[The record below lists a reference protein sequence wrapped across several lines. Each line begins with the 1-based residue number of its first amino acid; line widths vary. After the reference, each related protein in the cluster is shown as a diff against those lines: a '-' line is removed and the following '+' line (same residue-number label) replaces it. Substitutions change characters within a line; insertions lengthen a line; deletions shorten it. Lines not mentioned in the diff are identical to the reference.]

1 VIDDTLHHTTA
12 TATGTHLGIEMFDL
26 GILPP
31 AQLLHRHQA
40 GPVDFL
46 GTGRFSGVHE
56 AFAIGEF
63 FGSAVFPEVGDR
75 L

>member
-1 VIDDTLHHTTA
+1 
-12 TATGTHLGIEMFDL
+12 MFNL

-31 AQLLHRHQA
+31 AQLMHRHQA

-46 GTGRFSGVHE
+46 GPGRFSGVHE

>member
-1 VIDDTLHHTTA
+1 VIDDKLRYTTA
-12 TATGTHLGIEMFDL
+12 TATGTHLGIEMFNL
-26 GILPP
+26 GIPPP
-31 AQLLHRHQA
+31 AQLMHRHET

-46 GTGRFSGVHE
+46 GTGRLDGVHE